1 MTETLQNTANIVAG
15 NIRAEA
21 SRLGFTQVEL
31 GRQLGMSQTSITT
44 RWKGSRPWQL
54 HELDAVAAILGVTV
68 ADLVT
73 EPDSRPRGT
82 RTPNLRIG
90 GPRLDP
96 TSWVPAA

>member
-1 MTETLQNTANIVAG
+1 METIVEPSRNTANIVAG

-21 SRLGFTQVEL
+21 SRLGLSQVEL

-44 RWKGSRPWQL
+44 RWKGRRPWQL
-54 HELDAVAAILGVTV
+54 HELDAVAAVLGVTV

-82 RTPNLRIG
+82 RTPNLRIKS
-90 GPRLDP
+90 PLLYH
-96 TSWVPAA
+96 